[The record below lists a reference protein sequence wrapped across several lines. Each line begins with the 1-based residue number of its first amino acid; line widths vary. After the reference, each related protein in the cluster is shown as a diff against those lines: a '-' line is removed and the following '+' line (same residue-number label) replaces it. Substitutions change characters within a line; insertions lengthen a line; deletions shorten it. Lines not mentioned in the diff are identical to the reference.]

1 MFDKVLVAIDRS
13 SSHQSV
19 FEAALTLAK
28 ALSGKLI
35 LLSVPSPDDP
45 ACPHL
50 PTLNTNLYPMGF
62 DRTVTEVYE
71 ELWEIYTKKGEEFL
85 TSLVEEANAAGIT
98 AEFLQIPGNPGRTIC
113 ATAQELNVD
122 LIVLGRRG
130 HSGLNELFLGSTSN
144 YVLHHAPCSVLVVQH
159 SFTDMSAD
167 SPETKARTESGA
179 AMTMAVTSS

>member
-1 MFDKVLVAIDRS
+1 MFEKILVAIDRS
-13 SSHQSV
+13 PSHHSV

-35 LLSVPSPDDP
+35 LLAVPSSDDP

-50 PTLNTNLYPMGF
+50 PTLNTNLYPLGF

-85 TSLVEEANAAGIT
+85 TQLVEEAKHAGIE
-98 AEFLQIPGNPGRTIC
+98 AEFLQIPGNAGRTIC
-113 ATAQELNVD
+113 ATAQELQVD

-130 HSGLNELFLGSTSN
+130 YSGLNELFLGSTSN
-144 YVLHHAPCSVLVVQH
+144 YVLHHAPCSVLTIQH
-159 SFTDMSAD
+159 CFTPIPPDAPATQAKTKS
-167 SPETKARTESGA
+167 SPATTIATPS
-179 AMTMAVTSS
+179 T